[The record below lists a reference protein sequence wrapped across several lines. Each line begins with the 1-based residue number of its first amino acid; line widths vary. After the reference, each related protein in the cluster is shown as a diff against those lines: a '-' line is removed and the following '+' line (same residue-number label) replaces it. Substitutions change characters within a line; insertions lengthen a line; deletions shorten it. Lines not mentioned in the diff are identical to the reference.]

1 MVLYLLFVGFVLLF
15 LLSAFFVVLKL
26 GPLIILQPHRI
37 TVENYRRCTNI
48 ISPAD
53 LRLPFTDLSV
63 ETKDGVTLL
72 GWFVPANSAAKGT
85 VIYLHGVG
93 DNRISG
99 LPVAKTFYDHGYNVC
114 LCDSRRHGESGGK
127 FCTYGYHEKFDV
139 AAVISFLERRYGSSL
154 GRIALFGVSM
164 GAAVALQSAAIDKRI
179 VAVVAEGCFTDLRT
193 ISLDRQRRIIK
204 LRWQFLGN
212 LVMKRA
218 ERIADFECDV
228 VSPLKAVEE
237 IRVPLLF
244 VHGMEDSIINPRHSE
259 ILYKRAN
266 EPKELYYIHNA
277 YHNNT
282 WIVGGNE
289 YQGKLISF
297 FDRWL
302 ALIGST
308 NSLP

>member
-1 MVLYLLFVGFVLLF
+1 MPLYLLFVGFLLLF
-15 LLSAFFVVLKL
+15 ILSALFAVLKL

-37 TVENYRRCTNI
+37 TVEDHRRCTNI

-53 LRLPFTDLSV
+53 LGLPFEDLSV
-63 ETKDGVTLL
+63 QTGDGVTLV
-72 GWFVPANSAAKGT
+72 GWFVPAKSAAKGT
-85 VIYLHGVG
+85 IIYLHGVG

-99 LPVAKTFYDHGYNVC
+99 LPVAKTFCDHGYNVC
-114 LCDSRRHGESGGK
+114 LYDSRRHGESRGK

-139 AAVISFLERRYGSSL
+139 AAVASLLERCYGSSL
-154 GRIALFGVSM
+154 GRIGLFGVSM

-218 ERIADFECDV
+218 ERMADFKCDV

-237 IRVPLLF
+237 IRVPVLF
-244 VHGMEDSIINPRHSE
+244 VHGMEDSTINPRHSE
-259 ILYKRAN
+259 ILHRSAN
-266 EPKELYYIHNA
+266 EPKELYYIRNA

-282 WIVGGNE
+282 WVVGGKE
-289 YQGKLISF
+289 YQEKLISF

-302 ALIGST
+302 APIGST
-308 NSLP
+308 NSLF